1 MYCDDEN
8 EEFKFYTD
16 TDYIYHLWIED
27 QNQQLEEKRKRV
39 S

>member
-8 EEFKFYTD
+8 EGLKFYTD
-16 TDYIYHLWIED
+16 PDYICHLWIED
-27 QNQQLEEKRKRV
+27 QNQKCEIKTKDV